1 MKSQSVKQ
9 QLRSGVRLNGCW
21 IEAFSPITA
30 EIMAM
35 SGYDTAMIDLEHGP
49 GSFTEA
55 VVMMQALSAHQ
66 CKPMIRA
73 TSGDPAV
80 IKRVLDIGPLGM
92 MVPNVRS
99 VQEARDLVAACRY
112 GPEGFRGAAPALL
125 RATGYGEH
133 VANYERWM
141 AEEFLLIIQIESKE
155 AVSDIEAIAA
165 VEGIDMLFIGPIDLS
180 GSLGA
185 LGQFESVEFVEAFER
200 IERAVHDAGKYLGAI
215 PFADWDT
222 ERLYRNGH
230 HLVLSGADTLLLRE
244 AAGRDVQQL
253 RQACQDASPS

>member
-1 MKSQSVKQ
+1 M
-9 QLRSGVRLNGCW
+9 RLNGCW

-99 VQEARDLVAACRY
+99 VQEARDVVAACRY

-133 VANYERWM
+133 VADYERWM

-180 GSLGA
+180 ASLGA

-200 IERAVHDAGKYLGAI
+200 IERAVLDADKYLGAI
-215 PFADWDT
+215 AFADWDS

-230 HLVLSGADTLLLRE
+230 HLVLSGADTLLLRK

-253 RQACQDASPS
+253 RQACRDASQS

>member
-1 MKSQSVKQ
+1 
-9 QLRSGVRLNGCW
+9 
-21 IEAFSPITA
+21 
-30 EIMAM
+30 
-35 SGYDTAMIDLEHGP
+35 
-49 GSFTEA
+49 
-55 VVMMQALSAHQ
+55 
-66 CKPMIRA
+66 
-73 TSGDPAV
+73 
-80 IKRVLDIGPLGM
+80 
-92 MVPNVRS
+92 
-99 VQEARDLVAACRY
+99 
-112 GPEGFRGAAPALL
+112 
-125 RATGYGEH
+125 
-133 VANYERWM
+133 M

-215 PFADWDT
+215 PFADWDS

>member
-1 MKSQSVKQ
+1 
-9 QLRSGVRLNGCW
+9 
-21 IEAFSPITA
+21 
-30 EIMAM
+30 M

-55 VVMMQALSAHQ
+55 VAMMQALNCYRCA
-66 CKPMIRA
+66 PLIRA
-73 TSGDPAV
+73 TSADPAV

-99 VQEARDLVAACRY
+99 AEEARDVVAACRY

-133 VANYERWM
+133 VADYQRWM

-155 AVSDIEAIAA
+155 PVVDIEAIAA
-165 VEGIDMLFIGPIDLS
+165 VDGIDMLFIGPIDLS
-180 GSLGA
+180 ASLGA
-185 LGQFESVEFVEAFER
+185 LGQFDSAEFIQAFET
-200 IERAVHDAGKYLGAI
+200 IEQAVLDAGKYLGAI
-215 PFADWDT
+215 PFADWDC

-253 RQACQDASPS
+253 RRACRDAPQS